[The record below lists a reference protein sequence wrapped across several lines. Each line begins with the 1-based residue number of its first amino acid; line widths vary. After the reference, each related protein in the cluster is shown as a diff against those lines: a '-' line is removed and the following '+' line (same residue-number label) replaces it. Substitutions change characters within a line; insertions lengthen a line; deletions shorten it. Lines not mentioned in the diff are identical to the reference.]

1 MTSLLIMF
9 PWCPCL
15 LLSLDVPVVSYAAVH
30 PPVANVL
37 TDVYARVVPAVVS
50 VSAVVAISTDADI
63 PTANAVT
70 NVSRA
75 LLVLET
81 MLLFAALLLMLFL
94 L

>member
-1 MTSLLIMF
+1 
-9 PWCPCL
+9 L

-50 VSAVVAISTDADI
+50 VSAVVAI